1 MSVAQLEPA
10 GQVQSRLL
18 GSRIRS
24 WLNST
29 RHWLYRY
36 RPRYK
41 DRQFWVVQAL
51 IIVIAIAHDIIEA
64 GGYLHHLGGL
74 YFLPITLFFVPV
86 VYAALHFG
94 LAGSLATVIWMVIIT
109 IPNWVFWHE
118 GLERLGVISQMSLLV
133 VVAIFAGRRVDRET
147 VARHQAED
155 ASEVLRTYAA
165 HVVQAQEDERQRIA
179 RELHDQTIQA
189 LALISRRLLDMKDRN
204 SPLPSAVTDEV
215 REVQEMVEEAVKELR
230 EFTRSIRP
238 PILDDLGI
246 VPSIRRLLIE
256 SRERSGMKG
265 EFRLVGEE
273 RRLPQ
278 SIEVGMFRIAQ
289 EAIWNVERHSKAT
302 EITVTVTQARN
313 EARLDVIDNGI
324 GFSVPPLISSFY
336 GAGKLGLLGMQE
348 RAESIGGKLEIQS
361 IPDKGVV
368 VGFSIPISESDSE
381 ISGLR

>member
-1 MSVAQLEPA
+1 MSVAELEPA
-10 GQVQSRLL
+10 GQVQSRLF

-29 RHWLYRY
+29 GHWLYKY

-51 IIVIAIAHDIIEA
+51 IIVIAVVHDVIEA

-94 LAGSLATVIWMVIIT
+94 LTGSLATVIWTVIIT
-109 IPNWVFWHE
+109 IPNWVFWHQ

-133 VVAIFAGRRVDRET
+133 VVAIFAGRRVDREMA
-147 VARHQAED
+147 ARHQAED

-179 RELHDQTIQA
+179 LELHDQTIQA
-189 LALISRRLLDMKDRN
+189 LALISRRLADMKDRN
-204 SPLPSAVTDEV
+204 PPLPSAVADEV
-215 REVQEMVEEAVKELR
+215 RGVQEMVEEAVKELR

-238 PILDDLGI
+238 PILEDLGI

-256 SRERSGMKG
+256 STERTGMKG
-265 EFRLVGEE
+265 KFRLVGGE
-273 RRLPQ
+273 RRLPE
-278 SIEVGMFRIAQ
+278 SVEVGIFRIAQ

-302 EITVTVTQARN
+302 EVIVIVTQASD

-324 GFSVPPLISSFY
+324 GFNVPPLISSFY

-368 VGFSIPISESDSE
+368 VGFSIPISESAF
-381 ISGLR
+381 